1 MRFSE
6 TKLRGVVVA
15 EPDIIEDERGFFACS
30 WTPIEFENHGL
41 NPRLVQCNISYNK
54 RSGTVR
60 GMHFQS
66 PPYQEAKLVRCTKG
80 AIFDVALDLRSAS
93 STRYQWVAE
102 ELSAENHRMLYIPE
116 GCAHG
121 YQTLTDGA
129 ELFYQMSEY
138 YHPESAGGVR
148 WSDPLFGIEWPLA
161 TTVISERDATYPL
174 FGNSQFGAS
183 DD

>member
-1 MRFSE
+1 MRFRE
-6 TKLRGVVVA
+6 TELKGVFVI
-15 EPDIIEDERGFFACS
+15 EPEIIEDERGFFACS

-41 NPRLVQCNISYNK
+41 NPRLVQCNISYNT

-60 GMHFQS
+60 GMHFQM

-80 AIFDVALDLRSAS
+80 AIFDVALDLRSDS
-93 STRYQWVAE
+93 STQYQWVTE

-121 YQTLTDGA
+121 YQTLTDDT
-129 ELFYQMSEY
+129 EIFYQMSEY

-161 TTVISERDATYPL
+161 MTVIAERDAAYPL
-174 FGNSQFGAS
+174 VGHSQFGAS